1 MSTRKLHSF
10 REFSSLSTVWD
21 SSISLTSNL
30 FSISWNSLHDLAFI
44 SRKSVTPYLIPKVK
58 LERANSLFPVCYC
71 AGKEVACGYSE
82 RIFGWSG
89 IAANF
94 INDNQT
100 GFGSLRMLL
109 TRTNHVVLAI
119 LGMVRVFHRKTP
131 STPLWWEGEDWFY
144 LESFPTCM
152 TGLSRS
158 KQAYLEISDELLI
171 VLYWLKQWQHKVR
184 TCDILEK
191 TRRHVHEVNNL
202 YGPPI

>member
-1 MSTRKLHSF
+1 MSTHKLHSF
-10 REFSSLSTVWD
+10 RKFSSLSVVWD

-30 FSISWNSLHDLAFI
+30 FSISWNSLHDPAFI
-44 SRKSVTPYLIPKVK
+44 SPKSVTPYLIPEIK
-58 LERANSLFPVCYC
+58 LERANSLFSVCYC
-71 AGKEVACGYSE
+71 AGKEVACGSSE

-100 GFGSLRMLL
+100 GFGSLRVL

-119 LGMVRVFHRKTP
+119 LRMVRVFHRKTP
-131 STPLWWEGEDWFY
+131 ATPFWWEGEDWFY
-144 LESFPTCM
+144 LKSFRTCM

-158 KQAYLEISDELLI
+158 KQAYLEISNELLI
-171 VLYWLKQWQHKVR
+171 MLYWLKQWQHKVS

-191 TRRHVHEVNNL
+191 TPRHVRTRSE
-202 YGPPI
+202 